1 MKKKLISLLLSLIVI
16 LSFSI
21 SSIYADTNNKG
32 KVIYLS
38 LNRTSLE
45 NLLEIPIIKEKTS
58 NSGYVALMTT
68 KGDGSNTD
76 QKSFASIG
84 SGVRAN
90 VLDEDYVKFETLN
103 ENEKTQFEAATGV
116 KSWAIGNIKINRNI
130 NQNTDNGGYGAT
142 LGMLGTTLNKNNL
155 KVALLG
161 NSDIKKNDDLKKIR
175 NLALVCMDKNG
186 RVQSGNVDNINKK
199 DDTMPFGISTD
210 YDKLK
215 SETKKYYENNDAIF
229 VELGDTYRL
238 DEYKNNLNENTYKSM
253 KKKIYQNIN
262 DYLKEVFE
270 MAGKNDTIYIVS
282 EFESNLDYKT
292 KRRLSPV
299 IKFEKDGYGLLES
312 STTRNSGI
320 VSNIDIGV
328 DIINKFGL
336 KNELMIGK
344 VFKNVQDENGI
355 KKVLKDYERI
365 VSINTI
371 RASVVNSY
379 VGIVSASWVIA
390 MIAILFKNKIP
401 KKEKGLGRDQIFK
414 VLKELIKLG
423 LIMPLAF
430 LTAPVFQFK
439 TPAGLVSGVLI
450 VTIIYYLIGYFLFR
464 KDDIK
469 QMGFYAFLT
478 IGLIIIDCVIGTP
491 LMKSGIMSYD
501 AINGARYYGVGNEYE
516 GVTIASA
523 VFALA
528 VLLNYKKISKWL
540 AVVLS
545 LVILITS
552 AMPSMGANV
561 GGAISECVAYLL
573 FILLIFDVKL
583 DLKKI
588 IMIGVATV
596 LIVVAFAGLDFLM
609 GTESHLAV
617 FTNQIIQEG
626 PAAIFNTF
634 GRKIQMNLKLAKS
647 SVWVN
652 ILIVS
657 IIIIGA
663 LIFKPSGYFK
673 KIHDKYPM
681 IFKGFMA
688 SFVGCIVTLLVNDS
702 GIVAAST
709 AAIYILI
716 PIIIIGIN
724 MIIFDKEIDLIL
736 LNLKILK

>member
-175 NLALVCMDKNG
+175 NLALVCMDENG

-262 DYLKEVFE
+262 DYLKDVFE

-561 GGAISECVAYLL
+561 GGAISESVAYLL

-596 LIVVAFAGLDFLM
+596 LVVVAFAGLDFLM

-724 MIIFDKEIDLIL
+724 MIIFDKEID
-736 LNLKILK
+736 

>member
-175 NLALVCMDKNG
+175 NLALVCMDENG

-355 KKVLKDYERI
+355 EKVLKDYERI

-450 VTIIYYLIGYFLFR
+450 VTIIYYLIGYLLFR

-724 MIIFDKEIDLIL
+724 MIIFDKEID
-736 LNLKILK
+736 

>member
-175 NLALVCMDKNG
+175 NLALVCMDENG

-199 DDTMPFGISTD
+199 DYTMPFGISTD

-724 MIIFDKEIDLIL
+724 MIIFDKEID
-736 LNLKILK
+736 

>member
-175 NLALVCMDKNG
+175 NLALVCMDENG

-450 VTIIYYLIGYFLFR
+450 VTIIYYLIGYLLFR

-626 PAAIFNTF
+626 PAAIFYTF

-724 MIIFDKEIDLIL
+724 MIIFDKEID
-736 LNLKILK
+736 

>member
-90 VLDEDYVKFETLN
+90 VLDEDYVKFETLD
-103 ENEKTQFEAATGV
+103 EDEKAQFEAVTGV

-155 KVALLG
+155 NVALLG
-161 NSDIKKNDDLKKIR
+161 NSDIKKNDDFKKIR
-175 NLALVCMDKNG
+175 NLALVCMDENG
-186 RVQSGNVDNINKK
+186 RVQSGNVDDINKK

-238 DEYKNNLNENTYKSM
+238 DEYKNNLNENTYESM

-328 DIINKFGL
+328 DILNKFGL

-355 KKVLKDYERI
+355 EKVLKDYERI

-414 VLKELIKLG
+414 VLKEFIKLG

-439 TPAGLVSGVLI
+439 TPVGLVSGVLI

-545 LVILITS
+545 LVILVTS

-596 LIVVAFAGLDFLM
+596 LVVVAFAGLDFYN
-609 GTESHLAV
+609 G
-617 FTNQIIQEG
+617 NRI
-626 PAAIFNTF
+626 
-634 GRKIQMNLKLAKS
+634 
-647 SVWVN
+647 
-652 ILIVS
+652 
-657 IIIIGA
+657 
-663 LIFKPSGYFK
+663 
-673 KIHDKYPM
+673 
-681 IFKGFMA
+681 
-688 SFVGCIVTLLVNDS
+688 SFS
-702 GIVAAST
+702 GIYQSNNPRRSSS
-709 AAIYILI
+709 YI
-716 PIIIIGIN
+716 
-724 MIIFDKEIDLIL
+724 
-736 LNLKILK
+736 

>member
-175 NLALVCMDKNG
+175 NLALVCMDENG

-262 DYLKEVFE
+262 GYLKEVFE

-355 KKVLKDYERI
+355 EKVLKDYERI

-596 LIVVAFAGLDFLM
+596 LVVVAFAGLDFLM

-724 MIIFDKEIDLIL
+724 MIIFDKEID
-736 LNLKILK
+736 

>member
-175 NLALVCMDKNG
+175 NLALVCMDENG

-401 KKEKGLGRDQIFK
+401 KKEKGLGREQIFK

-478 IGLIIIDCVIGTP
+478 IGLIIIDCIIGTP

-561 GGAISECVAYLL
+561 GGAISESVAYLL

-596 LIVVAFAGLDFLM
+596 LVVVAFAGLDFLM

-724 MIIFDKEIDLIL
+724 MIIFDKEID
-736 LNLKILK
+736 

>member
-175 NLALVCMDKNG
+175 NLSLVCMDENG

-596 LIVVAFAGLDFLM
+596 LVVVAFAGLDFLM

-724 MIIFDKEIDLIL
+724 MIIFDKEID
-736 LNLKILK
+736 

>member
-175 NLALVCMDKNG
+175 NLALVCMDENG
-186 RVQSGNVDNINKK
+186 RVQSGNIDNINKK

-478 IGLIIIDCVIGTP
+478 IGLIIIDCIIGTP

-596 LIVVAFAGLDFLM
+596 LVVVAFAGLDFLM
-609 GTESHLAV
+609 GTESHLSV

-724 MIIFDKEIDLIL
+724 MIIFDKEID
-736 LNLKILK
+736 

>member
-68 KGDGSNTD
+68 KGDGTNTD

-175 NLALVCMDKNG
+175 NLALVCMDENG

-724 MIIFDKEIDLIL
+724 MIIFDKEID
-736 LNLKILK
+736 

>member
-103 ENEKTQFEAATGV
+103 ENEKTQFEAVTGV

-175 NLALVCMDKNG
+175 NLALVCMDENG

-540 AVVLS
+540 VVVLS

-596 LIVVAFAGLDFLM
+596 LVVVAFAGLDFLM

-724 MIIFDKEIDLIL
+724 MIIFDKEID
-736 LNLKILK
+736 

>member
-175 NLALVCMDKNG
+175 NLALVCMDENG
-186 RVQSGNVDNINKK
+186 RVQSGNIDNINKK

-355 KKVLKDYERI
+355 EKVLKDYERI

-450 VTIIYYLIGYFLFR
+450 VTIIYYLIGYLLFR

-478 IGLIIIDCVIGTP
+478 IGLIIIDCIIGTP

-573 FILLIFDVKL
+573 FILLIFDIKL

-596 LIVVAFAGLDFLM
+596 LVVVAFAGLDFLM

-724 MIIFDKEIDLIL
+724 MIIFDKEID
-736 LNLKILK
+736 

>member
-175 NLALVCMDKNG
+175 NLALVCMDENG

-355 KKVLKDYERI
+355 EKVLKDYERI

-596 LIVVAFAGLDFLM
+596 LVVVAFAGLDFLM

-724 MIIFDKEIDLIL
+724 MIIFDKEID
-736 LNLKILK
+736 

>member
-175 NLALVCMDKNG
+175 NLALVCMDENG

-262 DYLKEVFE
+262 DYLKDVFE

-724 MIIFDKEIDLIL
+724 MIIFDKEID
-736 LNLKILK
+736 

>member
-45 NLLEIPIIKEKTS
+45 NLLEILIIKEKTS

-175 NLALVCMDKNG
+175 NLALVCMDENG

-724 MIIFDKEIDLIL
+724 MIIFDKEID
-736 LNLKILK
+736 

>member
-175 NLALVCMDKNG
+175 NLALVCMDENG

-561 GGAISECVAYLL
+561 GGTISECVAYLL

-724 MIIFDKEIDLIL
+724 MIIFDKEID
-736 LNLKILK
+736 

>member
-175 NLALVCMDKNG
+175 NLALVCMDENG

-215 SETKKYYENNDAIF
+215 SETKKYYENSDAIF

-724 MIIFDKEIDLIL
+724 MIIFDKEID
-736 LNLKILK
+736 

>member
-175 NLALVCMDKNG
+175 NLALVCMDENG

-478 IGLIIIDCVIGTP
+478 IGLIIIDCIIGTP

-561 GGAISECVAYLL
+561 GGAISESVAYLL

-596 LIVVAFAGLDFLM
+596 LVVVAFAGLDFLM
-609 GTESHLAV
+609 GTESHLSV

-724 MIIFDKEIDLIL
+724 MIIFDKEID
-736 LNLKILK
+736 

>member
-175 NLALVCMDKNG
+175 NLALVCMDENG

-478 IGLIIIDCVIGTP
+478 IGLIIIDCIIGTP

-561 GGAISECVAYLL
+561 GGAISESVAYLL

-596 LIVVAFAGLDFLM
+596 LVVVAFAGLDFLM

-724 MIIFDKEIDLIL
+724 MIIFDKEID
-736 LNLKILK
+736 

>member
-175 NLALVCMDKNG
+175 NLALVCMDENG
-186 RVQSGNVDNINKK
+186 RVQSGNIDNINKK

-215 SETKKYYENNDAIF
+215 SETKKYYENSDAIF

-478 IGLIIIDCVIGTP
+478 IGLIIIDCIIGTP

-561 GGAISECVAYLL
+561 GGAISESVAYLL

-596 LIVVAFAGLDFLM
+596 LVVVAFAGLDFLM

-724 MIIFDKEIDLIL
+724 MIIFDKEID
-736 LNLKILK
+736 

>member
-21 SSIYADTNNKG
+21 SSIYADTSNKG

-68 KGDGSNTD
+68 KGDGSNID

-175 NLALVCMDKNG
+175 NLALVCMDENG

-626 PAAIFNTF
+626 PAAIFDTF

-724 MIIFDKEIDLIL
+724 MIIFDKEID
-736 LNLKILK
+736 

>member
-103 ENEKTQFEAATGV
+103 ENEKTQFEAATCV

-175 NLALVCMDKNG
+175 NLALVCMDENG

-561 GGAISECVAYLL
+561 GGAISESVAYLL

-596 LIVVAFAGLDFLM
+596 LVVVAFAGLDFLM

-724 MIIFDKEIDLIL
+724 MIIFDKEID
-736 LNLKILK
+736 

>member
-175 NLALVCMDKNG
+175 NLALVCMDENG

-215 SETKKYYENNDAIF
+215 SETKKYYENSDAIF

-355 KKVLKDYERI
+355 EKVLKDYERI

-724 MIIFDKEIDLIL
+724 MIIFDKEID
-736 LNLKILK
+736 

>member
-175 NLALVCMDKNG
+175 NLALVCMDENG

-414 VLKELIKLG
+414 ILKEFIKLG

-430 LTAPVFQFK
+430 LTAPIFQFK
-439 TPAGLVSGVLI
+439 TQTGLVTGVLI
-450 VTIIYYLIGYFLFR
+450 ATIIYYVIGSTVFK

-478 IGLIIIDCVIGTP
+478 IGLIILDCIIGTP
-491 LMKSGIMSYD
+491 LMKSNIMSYD

-528 VLLNYKKISKWL
+528 VLLNYKKIPKWL

-545 LVILITS
+545 IIILVTS

-596 LIVVAFAGLDFLM
+596 LVVVAFAGLDFLM
-609 GTESHLAV
+609 GSESHLSV

-626 PAAIFNTF
+626 PAAIINTF
-634 GRKIQMNLKLAKS
+634 GRKIQMNMKLAKS

-657 IIIIGA
+657 IVIIGA

-673 KIHDKYPM
+673 KIHDRYPM

-716 PIIIIGIN
+716 PLIIISIN
-724 MIIFDKEIDLIL
+724 MSLFDKNKDTE
-736 LNLKILK
+736 

>member
-21 SSIYADTNNKG
+21 SSIYADTSNKG

-175 NLALVCMDKNG
+175 NLALVCMDENG

-262 DYLKEVFE
+262 DYLKDVFE

-292 KRRLSPV
+292 KRRLSPI

-724 MIIFDKEIDLIL
+724 MIIFDKEID
-736 LNLKILK
+736 

>member
-175 NLALVCMDKNG
+175 NLALVCMDENG

-215 SETKKYYENNDAIF
+215 SETKKYYENSDAIF

-450 VTIIYYLIGYFLFR
+450 VTIIYYLIGYLLFR

-724 MIIFDKEIDLIL
+724 MIIFDKEID
-736 LNLKILK
+736 

>member
-175 NLALVCMDKNG
+175 NLALVCMDENG

-262 DYLKEVFE
+262 DYLKDVFE

-450 VTIIYYLIGYFLFR
+450 VTIIYYLIGYLLFR

-724 MIIFDKEIDLIL
+724 MIIFDKEID
-736 LNLKILK
+736 

>member
-16 LSFSI
+16 FSFSI

-68 KGDGSNTD
+68 KGDGSSTD

-90 VLDEDYVKFETLN
+90 VLDEDYVKFETLD
-103 ENEKTQFEAATGV
+103 EDEKTQFEAATGV
-116 KSWAIGNIKINRNI
+116 KAWAIGNIKINRNI

-155 KVALLG
+155 NVALLG

-175 NLALVCMDKNG
+175 NLALVCMDENG
-186 RVQSGNVDNINKK
+186 RVQSGNIDDINKK
-199 DDTMPFGISTD
+199 DNTMPFGISTD

-253 KKKIYQNIN
+253 KNKIYKNIN
-262 DYLKEVFE
+262 DYLKEVFA

-282 EFESNLDYKT
+282 EFESNLDYKN

-328 DIINKFGL
+328 DILNKFGL

-355 KKVLKDYERI
+355 EKVLKDYERI

-401 KKEKGLGRDQIFK
+401 KKEKGLGREQIFK
-414 VLKELIKLG
+414 VLKEFIKLG

-439 TPAGLVSGVLI
+439 TPVGLVSGVLI

-469 QMGFYAFLT
+469 QMGFYALLT
-478 IGLIIIDCVIGTP
+478 IGLIILDCVIGTP

-545 LVILITS
+545 LVILVTS
-552 AMPSMGANV
+552 AIPSMGANV

-588 IMIGVATV
+588 VMIGIAAV
-596 LIVVAFAGLDFLM
+596 LVVVAFAGLDFVM
-609 GTESHLAV
+609 GTESHLSV

-626 PAAIFNTF
+626 PVAIFNTF
-634 GRKIQMNLKLAKS
+634 GRKIQMNLKLARS

-663 LIFKPSGYFK
+663 LIFRPSGYFK

-724 MIIFDKEIDLIL
+724 MIIFDKEID
-736 LNLKILK
+736 

>member
-21 SSIYADTNNKG
+21 SSIYADTSNKG

-175 NLALVCMDKNG
+175 NLALVCMDENG

-253 KKKIYQNIN
+253 KKQIYQNIN

-724 MIIFDKEIDLIL
+724 MIIFDKEID
-736 LNLKILK
+736 

>member
-116 KSWAIGNIKINRNI
+116 KAWAIGNIKINRNI

-175 NLALVCMDKNG
+175 NLALVCMDENG

-199 DDTMPFGISTD
+199 DDTMPFGTSTD

-724 MIIFDKEIDLIL
+724 MIIFDKEID
-736 LNLKILK
+736 

>member
-175 NLALVCMDKNG
+175 NLALVCMDENG

-371 RASVVNSY
+371 RASVVNTY

-430 LTAPVFQFK
+430 LTAPIFQFK

-561 GGAISECVAYLL
+561 GGAISESVAYLL

-596 LIVVAFAGLDFLM
+596 LVVVAFAGLDFLM

-724 MIIFDKEIDLIL
+724 MIIFDKEID
-736 LNLKILK
+736 

>member
-45 NLLEIPIIKEKTS
+45 NLLEIPIIKEKTL

-175 NLALVCMDKNG
+175 NLALVCMDENG

-596 LIVVAFAGLDFLM
+596 LVVVAFAGLDFLM

-724 MIIFDKEIDLIL
+724 MIIFDKEID
-736 LNLKILK
+736 

>member
-175 NLALVCMDKNG
+175 NLALVCMDENG

-609 GTESHLAV
+609 RTESHLAV

-724 MIIFDKEIDLIL
+724 MIIFDKEID
-736 LNLKILK
+736 

>member
-21 SSIYADTNNKG
+21 SSIYADTSNKG

-175 NLALVCMDKNG
+175 NLALVCMDENG

-262 DYLKEVFE
+262 DYLKDVFE

-688 SFVGCIVTLLVNDS
+688 SFVGCIVILLVND
-702 GIVAAST
+702 
-709 AAIYILI
+709 
-716 PIIIIGIN
+716 
-724 MIIFDKEIDLIL
+724 
-736 LNLKILK
+736 

>member
-90 VLDEDYVKFETLN
+90 DLDEDYVKFETLN

-175 NLALVCMDKNG
+175 NLALVCMDENG

-596 LIVVAFAGLDFLM
+596 LVVVAFAGLDFLM

-716 PIIIIGIN
+716 PIILIGIN
-724 MIIFDKEIDLIL
+724 MIIFDKEID
-736 LNLKILK
+736 

>member
-1 MKKKLISLLLSLIVI
+1 MKKKLISLLLSLMVI
-16 LSFSI
+16 LSFSM
-21 SSIYADTNNKG
+21 SNIYADTNSTG
-32 KVIYLS
+32 KVIYVS
-38 LNRTSLE
+38 LNRTNLE
-45 NLLEIPIIKEKTS
+45 HLLEIPIIKEKTS

-68 KGDGSNTD
+68 RGDGSNTD

-90 VLDEDYVKFETLN
+90 VLDQDYTIFESLD
-103 ENEKTQFEAATGV
+103 KDGQAQFKAITGV
-116 KSWAIGNIKINRNI
+116 KPWAINNLRINRDL
-130 NQNTDNGGYGAT
+130 NQNSDYGSYGAT
-142 LGMLGTTLNKNNL
+142 LGTLGTTLTENSL

-161 NSDIKKNDDLKKIR
+161 NSDIIKNGELKKIR
-175 NLALVCMDKNG
+175 NLALTCMDQYG
-186 RVQSGNVDNINKK
+186 RVESGNVDDINI
-199 DDTMPFGISTD
+199 DDNAMPYGISTD
-210 YDKLK
+210 YKKLK
-215 SETKKYYENNDAIF
+215 EETKKYYENNDITF

-238 DEYKNNLNENTYKSM
+238 DEFRKNLNENTYASM
-253 KKKIYQNIN
+253 KKRIYQRVN
-262 DYLKEVFE
+262 DYLKEVFDMVGE
-270 MAGKNDTIYIVS
+270 NDTVYIVS
-282 EFESNLDYKT
+282 EFQSNLDHLN
-292 KRRLSPV
+292 KRRLAPV
-299 IKFEKDGYGLLES
+299 MKFTKDGYGLLES
-312 STTRNSGI
+312 ATTRNSGI

-328 DIINKFGL
+328 DILNEFGL

-344 VFKNVQDENGI
+344 SFKTVQAENGI
-355 KKVLKDYERI
+355 EKLLNDFKRI
-365 VSINTI
+365 VSINSI
-371 RASVVNSY
+371 RASVVNTY

-390 MIAILFKNKIP
+390 MIALLFKNKIP

-414 VLKELIKLG
+414 ILKEFIKLG

-430 LTAPVFQFK
+430 LTAPIFQFK
-439 TPAGLVSGVLI
+439 TQTGLVAGVLI
-450 VTIIYYLIGYFLFR
+450 ATIIYYLIGSKLF
-464 KDDIK
+464 KNDDIK
-469 QMGFYAFLT
+469 QMGFYALLT
-478 IGLIIIDCVIGTP
+478 IGLIIVDCVIGTP
-491 LMKSGIMSYD
+491 LMKTNIMSYD

-528 VLLNYKKISKWL
+528 VLLNYKKIPKWL
-540 AVVLS
+540 AVILS
-545 LVILITS
+545 LVILVTS

-596 LIVVAFAGLDFLM
+596 LLVVVFAGLDFLM

-626 PAAIFNTF
+626 PGAIINTF
-634 GRKIQMNLKLAKS
+634 GRKIQMNMKLAKS

-657 IIIIGA
+657 IVIIGA
-663 LIFKPSGYFK
+663 LIFKPSGQFK

-716 PIIIIGIN
+716 PLIIISIN
-724 MIIFDKEIDLIL
+724 MSLEKDTE
-736 LNLKILK
+736 

>member
-1 MKKKLISLLLSLIVI
+1 MKKKLISLLLSLMVI
-16 LSFSI
+16 LSFSM
-21 SSIYADTNNKG
+21 SSVYADTNQQG
-32 KVIYLS
+32 KIIYIS

-45 NLLEIPIIKEKTS
+45 HLLEIPIIQKKTS
-58 NSGYVALMTT
+58 DSGYVALMTT
-68 KGDGSNTD
+68 RGDGSNSD

-84 SGVRAN
+84 AGVRAN
-90 VLDEDYVKFETLN
+90 VLDQDYTIFESLDKDGK
-103 ENEKTQFEAATGV
+103 EQFKAVTGATP
-116 KSWAIGNIKINRNI
+116 WAINNLRINRDL
-130 NQNTDNGGYGAT
+130 NQNSDYGSYGAT
-142 LGMLGTTLNKNNL
+142 LGTLGTTLNENGL

-161 NSDIKKNDDLKKIR
+161 NSDIIKNGELKKIR
-175 NLALVCMDKNG
+175 NLALTCMDKYG
-186 RVQSGNVDNINKK
+186 RVKSGNVDNINKN
-199 DDTMPFGISTD
+199 DNTMPYGISTD
-210 YDKLK
+210 YEKLK
-215 SETKKYYENNDAIF
+215 KETKKYYENSDITF

-238 DEYKNNLNENTYKSM
+238 DEFRKNLNENTYKSM
-253 KKKIYQNIN
+253 QDEIYKRVS
-262 DYLKEVFE
+262 DYLTEVFDMVGE
-270 MAGKNDTIYIVS
+270 NDTVYIVS
-282 EFESNLDYKT
+282 EFQSNLDNLN
-292 KRRLSPV
+292 KRRLAPV
-299 IKFEKDGYGLLES
+299 MTFTKDGYGLLES
-312 STTRNSGI
+312 ATTRNNGI

-328 DIINKFGL
+328 DILNEFGI

-344 VFKNVQDENGI
+344 AFKTVQAENGI
-355 KKVLKDYERI
+355 EKLTNDFKRI
-365 VSINTI
+365 VSINSI
-371 RASVVNSY
+371 RASVVNTY

-390 MIAILFKNKIP
+390 MIALLFKNKIP

-414 VLKELIKLG
+414 ILKEFIKLG

-430 LTAPVFQFK
+430 LTAPIFQFK
-439 TPAGLVSGVLI
+439 TQTGLVTGVLI
-450 VTIIYYLIGYFLFR
+450 ATIIYYVIGSTVFK

-478 IGLIIIDCVIGTP
+478 IGLIILDCIIGTP
-491 LMKSGIMSYD
+491 LMKSNIMSYD

-528 VLLNYKKISKWL
+528 VLLNYKKIPKWL

-545 LVILITS
+545 IIILVTS

-596 LIVVAFAGLDFLM
+596 LVVVAFAGLDFLM
-609 GTESHLAV
+609 GSESHLSV

-626 PAAIFNTF
+626 PAAIINTF
-634 GRKIQMNLKLAKS
+634 GRKIQMNMKLAKS

-657 IIIIGA
+657 IVIIGA
-663 LIFKPSGYFK
+663 LIFKPSGHFK
-673 KIHDKYPM
+673 KIHDRYPM

-716 PIIIIGIN
+716 PLIIISIN
-724 MIIFDKEIDLIL
+724 MSLFDKNKDTE
-736 LNLKILK
+736 

>member
-175 NLALVCMDKNG
+175 NLALVCMDENG

-270 MAGKNDTIYIVS
+270 IAGKNDTIYIVS

-478 IGLIIIDCVIGTP
+478 IGLIIIDCIIGTP

-596 LIVVAFAGLDFLM
+596 LVVVAFAGLDFLM
-609 GTESHLAV
+609 GTESHLSV

-724 MIIFDKEIDLIL
+724 MIIFDKEID
-736 LNLKILK
+736 